1 MSILNHSQVHL
12 SDLSHPDMYMSLD
25 MNNVDI
31 IQDWWI
37 VTYEAFTPISPE
49 YGLVDYSPV
58 KLAVSPTLCSKASQD
73 S

>member
-1 MSILNHSQVHL
+1 
-12 SDLSHPDMYMSLD
+12 MYMSLD